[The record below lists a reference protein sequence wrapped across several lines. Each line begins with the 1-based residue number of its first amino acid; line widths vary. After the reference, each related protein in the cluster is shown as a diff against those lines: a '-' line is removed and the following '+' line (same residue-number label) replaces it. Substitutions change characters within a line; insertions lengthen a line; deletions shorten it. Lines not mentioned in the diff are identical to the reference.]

1 MLGQRPL
8 EAGVGARASRP
19 DWSLFM
25 PASPAAMTPRQRL
38 ELVQLACV
46 AAWSD
51 AEVRPEEREVVR
63 DLAQHLGLAEAE
75 RACVEQWLASGPP
88 DFDPYAI
95 PHDHRDTYL
104 RAFLE
109 VATADGRFDP
119 EESALLRVLREL
131 LA

>member
-1 MLGQRPL
+1 
-8 EAGVGARASRP
+8 
-19 DWSLFM
+19 M
-25 PASPAAMTPRQRL
+25 PATPAAMTPRQRL

-51 AEVRPEEREVVR
+51 ADVRPEEREVVR
-63 DLAQHLGLAEAE
+63 DLARHLGLSDSE
-75 RACVEQWLASGPP
+75 RATVERWLTSGPP
-88 DFDPYAI
+88 EFDPYAI
-95 PHDHRDTYL
+95 PHGHCEAYL
-104 RAFLE
+104 NAFLE